1 MEYIPHDA
9 AVTCSD
15 YSVAGKIK
23 SQADEVVSTGQICLK
38 RTKLSQAD
46 EYFYPFTVGSN
57 YPKLCEILKFSY
69 LASYISNI

>member
-23 SQADEVVSTGQICLK
+23 SQADEVVSSGQICLK

-46 EYFYPFTVGSN
+46 EDEET
-57 YPKLCEILKFSY
+57 KHE
-69 LASYISNI
+69 YI